1 LHRSTCTPRGVVI
14 SRGERALAAHPGL
27 LGVAAASMLYVS
39 VADLIPGLH
48 RARGVP
54 VMTQQAPLIGAGIAT
69 IWVVGS
75 FASSVANP

>member
-1 LHRSTCTPRGVVI
+1 
-14 SRGERALAAHPGL
+14 
-27 LGVAAASMLYVS
+27 MLYVS